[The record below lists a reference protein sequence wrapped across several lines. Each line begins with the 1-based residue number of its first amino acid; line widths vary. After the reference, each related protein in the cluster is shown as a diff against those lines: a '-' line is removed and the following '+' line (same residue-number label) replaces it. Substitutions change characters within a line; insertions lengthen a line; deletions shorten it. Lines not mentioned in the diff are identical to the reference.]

1 MARSSGL
8 ASAGQILQMI
18 RSGQVSTRRELLE
31 LTGLS
36 RSTLTQRLSQ
46 LYAAGYLRSEAR
58 RAGGMGRPSGIL
70 TFDETGKL
78 ILAADLG
85 ATHARMALTDAA
97 GTVIVETTMEL
108 HIDDGPEHVLG
119 TVRRTF
125 GEMLAQ
131 TAHDITEV
139 CGIGV
144 GVPGPVDFKAGRVRN
159 PPMMP
164 GWHGHPIRQRLADAF
179 GTPVFVDNDANLMGL
194 GEQRL
199 AYPDVASLLF
209 VKVGTGIGS
218 GIILHGEPE
227 RGIAGGGGDIGHI
240 RMRGPTEDA
249 PCACGGSGCLAV
261 YASGGALARQLSA
274 EGISTRTARDV
285 VAHVEAGRAEAIAR
299 VGVAGR
305 LLGEVLATAVALLNP
320 SALIIG
326 GDIAATHEHFL
337 NGVRTMLYERTV
349 PRATRDL
356 LIATSILGDR
366 AGVEGARLMVL
377 EQVFSEQ
384 AVDER
389 LRHIAEVGV
398 PVPAAPADP
407 ADPAALADPD

>member
-1 MARSSGL
+1 MARSSVP

-18 RSGQVSTRRELLE
+18 RSGQVSTRRELQE

-36 RSTLTQRLSQ
+36 RSTLTLRLSQ
-46 LYAAGYLRSEAR
+46 LYTAGYLRSETQ
-58 RAGGMGRPSGIL
+58 RAGTMGRPSGIL
-70 TFDETGKL
+70 AFDETGKF

-97 GTVIVETTMEL
+97 GNVIAETTREL
-108 HIDDGPEHVLG
+108 HIDDGPRSVLG
-119 TVRRTF
+119 VVQRTF
-125 GEMLAQ
+125 REMVKK
-131 TAHDITEV
+131 TAHDLGDV
-139 CGIGV
+139 CGIGL
-144 GVPGPVDFKAGRVRN
+144 GLPGPVDFETGRVRN

-164 GWHGHPIRQRLADAF
+164 GWHDYPVQQSLADAF
-179 GTPVFVDNDANLMGL
+179 GVPVFVDNDANLMGL

-199 AYPDVASLLF
+199 TYPDVASLLF

-218 GIILHGEPE
+218 GIILHGQPE

-240 RMRGPTEDA
+240 RMRGPTERA

-261 YASGGALARQLSA
+261 YASGGALARRLTA
-274 EGISTRTARDV
+274 EGIATRTARDV
-285 VAHVEAGRAEAIAR
+285 VAHVEAGKSEAIAM
-299 VGVAGR
+299 VGMAGR
-305 LLGEVLATAVALLNP
+305 LIGEVLATAVALLNP

-326 GDIAATHEHFL
+326 GDVAETHEHFL

-356 LIATSILGDR
+356 LITTSALGDR
-366 AGVEGARLMVL
+366 AGIEGARFMVL

-384 AVDER
+384 AVDDR
-389 LRHIAEVGV
+389 LRRMTEAGV
-398 PVPAAPADP
+398 PVQAGPSPE
-407 ADPAALADPD
+407 

>member
-1 MARSSGL
+1 MARSSVP

-46 LYAAGYLRSEAR
+46 LYAAGYLRSEGH
-58 RAGGMGRPSGIL
+58 RANTVGRPSGIL
-70 TFDETGKL
+70 TFDETGKR

-97 GTVIVETTMEL
+97 GTEIAETTMEL
-108 HIDDGPEHVLG
+108 HIDTGPEAVLG
-119 TVRRTF
+119 TVQDVFRD
-125 GEMLAQ
+125 MLRQ
-131 TAHDITEV
+131 TSCAIEDV

-144 GVPGPVDFKAGRVRN
+144 GVPGPVDFETGRVRN

-164 GWHGHPIRQRLADAF
+164 GWHDFPIAGTLAEAF
-179 GTPVFVDNDANLMGL
+179 GTPAFADNDANLMGL

-199 AYPDVASLLF
+199 RHPDVDSLLF

-218 GIILHGEPE
+218 GIILRGQPE
-227 RGIAGGGGDIGHI
+227 RGIAGGAGDIGHI
-240 RMRGPTEDA
+240 RMRGPTEKA

-261 YASGGALARQLSA
+261 YASGGALARRLTA
-274 EGISTRTARDV
+274 EGITARTARDV
-285 VAHVEAGRAEAIAR
+285 VALVEAGRPEAIAM

-305 LLGEVLATAVALLNP
+305 LLGEVLATAIALLNP
-320 SALIIG
+320 SALVIG
-326 GDIAATHEHFL
+326 GDVAATQEHFL
-337 NGVRTMLYERTV
+337 NGLRTMLYERTV

-356 LIATSILGDR
+356 LIAVSALGDR
-366 AGVEGARLMVL
+366 AGIEGARLMVL
-377 EQVFSEQ
+377 DQVFSEQ
-384 AVDER
+384 AVDEHLR
-389 LRHIAEVGV
+389 LIAD
-398 PVPAAPADP
+398 APG
-407 ADPAALADPD
+407 

>member
-1 MARSSGL
+1 LARGSVP

-36 RSTLTQRLSQ
+36 RSTLTQRLAE
-46 LYAAGYLRSEAR
+46 LYAAGYLRSDTR
-58 RAGGMGRPSGIL
+58 RAGDIGRPSAIL

-78 ILAADLG
+78 VLAADLG

-97 GTVIVETTMEL
+97 GNVLAETAEEL
-108 HIDDGPEHVLG
+108 HIDAGPREVLG
-119 TVRRTF
+119 AVRETFRAMLDRTPH
-125 GEMLAQ
+125 E
-131 TAHDITEV
+131 DV

-144 GVPGPVDFKAGRVRN
+144 GVPGPVDFATGRVRN

-164 GWHGHPIRQRLADAF
+164 GWHDHPIHEDLGDVF
-179 GTPVFVDNDANLMGL
+179 GAPVFVDNDANLMAL

-199 AYPDVASLLF
+199 RHPDVDSLLF

-218 GIILHGEPE
+218 GVILHGRLE
-227 RGIAGGGGDIGHI
+227 RGAAGGAGDIGHI
-240 RMRGPTEDA
+240 RLRGPADEA

-261 YASGGALARQLSA
+261 YASGGALARELTA
-274 EGISTRTARDV
+274 EGIPARTARDV
-285 VAHVEAGRAEAIAR
+285 VALVEAGSAEAIAM
-299 VGVAGR
+299 VGAAGR

-320 SALIIG
+320 SALIVG
-326 GDIAATHEHFL
+326 GDVAGAQEHFL
-337 NGVRTMLYERTV
+337 NGVRTMLYEHTV
-349 PRATRDL
+349 PHAARAL
-356 LIATSILGDR
+356 LTATSALGDR

-384 AVDER
+384 AVDDH
-389 LRHIAEVGV
+389 LRRS
-398 PVPAAPADP
+398 
-407 ADPAALADPD
+407 

>member
-1 MARSSGL
+1 LARSSVP

-36 RSTLTQRLSQ
+36 RSTLTQRLAQ
-46 LYAAGYLRSEAR
+46 LYAAGYLRSEGQ
-58 RAGGMGRPSGIL
+58 RANNIGRPSGIL
-70 TFDETGKL
+70 TFDETGKF

-97 GTVIVETTMEL
+97 GNVMAETTREL
-108 HIDDGPEHVLG
+108 HIDAGPQEVLG
-119 TVRRTF
+119 TVRKTF
-125 GEMLAQ
+125 REMLKKTSCAIE
-131 TAHDITEV
+131 DV

-144 GVPGPVDFKAGRVRN
+144 GVPGPVDFETGRVRN

-164 GWHGHPIRQRLADAF
+164 GWHDHPIQQNLADAF

-199 AYPDVASLLF
+199 RYPDVESLLF

-218 GIILHGEPE
+218 GIILRGRPE
-227 RGIAGGGGDIGHI
+227 RGIAGGAGDIGHI
-240 RMRGPTEDA
+240 RMRGPTEKA

-261 YASGGALARQLSA
+261 YASGGALARRLTA
-274 EGISTRTARDV
+274 DGIPTRTARDV
-285 VAHVEAGRAEAIAR
+285 VALVEAGRAEAIAM
-299 VGVAGR
+299 VGLAGR
-305 LLGEVLATAVALLNP
+305 LLGEVLSTAIALLNP
-320 SALIIG
+320 SALVIG
-326 GDIAATHEHFL
+326 GDVAGAQEHFL

-349 PRATRDL
+349 PRATHDL
-356 LIATSILGDR
+356 LIAMSDLGDR
-366 AGVEGARLMVL
+366 AGIEGARLMVL

-384 AVDER
+384 AVDDHLR
-389 LRHIAEVGV
+389 LIAE
-398 PVPAAPADP
+398 APS
-407 ADPAALADPD
+407 

>member
-1 MARSSGL
+1 LARSSVP

-46 LYAAGYLRSEAR
+46 LYAAGYLRSEGQ
-58 RAGGMGRPSGIL
+58 RANTVGRPSGIL
-70 TFDETGKL
+70 TFDETGKR

-97 GTVIVETTMEL
+97 GTDIAETTMEL
-108 HIDDGPEHVLG
+108 HIDTGPEAVLA
-119 TVRRTF
+119 TVQDVFRD
-125 GEMLAQ
+125 MLRQ
-131 TAHDITEV
+131 TSCAIEDV

-144 GVPGPVDFKAGRVRN
+144 GVPGPVDFETGRVRN

-164 GWHGHPIRQRLADAF
+164 GWHDFPIAGTLAEAF
-179 GTPVFVDNDANLMGL
+179 GTPAFADNDANLMGL

-199 AYPDVASLLF
+199 RHPDVDSLLF

-218 GIILHGEPE
+218 GIILRGQPE
-227 RGIAGGGGDIGHI
+227 RGIAGGAGDIGHI
-240 RMRGPTEDA
+240 RMRGPTEEA

-261 YASGGALARQLSA
+261 YASGGALARDLTA
-274 EGISTRTARDV
+274 AGITARTARDV
-285 VAHVEAGRAEAIAR
+285 VALVEAGRPEAIAM

-305 LLGEVLATAVALLNP
+305 LLGEVLATAIALLNP
-320 SALIIG
+320 SVLVIG
-326 GDIAATHEHFL
+326 GDVAATQEHFL
-337 NGVRTMLYERTV
+337 NGLRTMLYERTV

-356 LIATSILGDR
+356 LIAVSALGDR
-366 AGVEGARLMVL
+366 AGIEGARLMVL
-377 EQVFSEQ
+377 DQVFSEQ
-384 AVDER
+384 AVDEHLR
-389 LRHIAEVGV
+389 LIAD
-398 PVPAAPADP
+398 APS
-407 ADPAALADPD
+407 

>member
-1 MARSSGL
+1 MARSSVP
-8 ASAGQILQMI
+8 ASAGQIMQMI
-18 RSGQVSTRRELLE
+18 RSGQVSTRRELQE

-36 RSTLTQRLSQ
+36 RSTLTLRLSQ
-46 LYAAGYLRSEAR
+46 LHAAGYLRSEGQ
-58 RAGGMGRPSGIL
+58 RAGTMGRPSGIL
-70 TFDETGKL
+70 AFDETRKF

-97 GTVIVETTMEL
+97 GNVIAETTREL
-108 HIDDGPEHVLG
+108 HIDDGPRSVLG
-119 TVRRTF
+119 VVQKTF
-125 GEMLAQ
+125 RVMVKKTGRDLG
-131 TAHDITEV
+131 DV
-139 CGIGV
+139 CGIGI
-144 GVPGPVDFKAGRVRN
+144 GVPGPVDFETGRVRN

-164 GWHGHPIRQRLADAF
+164 GWHDYPIQESLAEAF

-199 AYPDVASLLF
+199 TYPDVASLLF

-218 GIILHGEPE
+218 GIILHGQPE

-240 RMRGPTEDA
+240 RMRGPTEQA

-261 YASGGALARQLSA
+261 YASGGALARWLTA
-274 EGISTRTARDV
+274 EGIPARTARDV
-285 VAHVEAGRAEAIAR
+285 VALVEAGRSEAIAM

-326 GDIAATHEHFL
+326 GDVAQTHEHFL

-356 LIATSILGDR
+356 LIATSALGDR
-366 AGVEGARLMVL
+366 AGIEGARLMVL
-377 EQVFSEQ
+377 EQVFSQQ
-384 AVDER
+384 AVDDR
-389 LRHIAEVGV
+389 LRRMAEAGV
-398 PVPAAPADP
+398 PVPAGPSP
-407 ADPAALADPD
+407 E